1 MDIYRKCVFL
11 KLLSAPLCERILND
25 SGGVVKFTD
34 ANDTYDI
41 KVTWADTHIVTV
53 KLHVIPMELSDT
65 AIKDVMTQYGTV
77 YNIRDE
83 VYNSEHTY
91 PVRTERK
98 LLLMEVKR
106 PIPSYVMIQH

>member
-1 MDIYRKCVFL
+1 M
-11 KLLSAPLCERILND
+11 
-25 SGGVVKFTD
+25 
-34 ANDTYDI
+34 
-41 KVTWADTHIVTV
+41 TV

-98 LLLMEVKR
+98 LLRMEVKR
-106 PIPSYVMIQH
+106 PIPSYVMIQHQRYWVTYPGQEKTCIRCHSTEHLHST